1 MTSRQANTPKPGGF
15 LDTIERFGNSLPNPI
30 TLFVLLALGVLAL
43 SMIAAALGW
52 SVVHPKDGSTI
63 SAVSLLDRAGIQR
76 IFTEAIRNF
85 MGFAPLGTVL
95 SAMIGIGVAERGGL
109 VPVLLRATVM
119 NVPRKMLT
127 ATIVF
132 VGVNANLAADAGI
145 VLLPP
150 IAAMLFAAVGRH
162 PLAGIAAAFAG
173 VAGGFSAN
181 LLPSTL
187 DVLLAGFTQE
197 AVTASRLFENYQVQ
211 VLGNYWF
218 LAVSTPFLTVLGT
231 WVTHQFVEPRLGP
244 WRGDGGEALESLTP
258 AERRGLLAAG
268 IATLVT
274 LTGFALL
281 AVPASGPLR
290 GEGATLL
297 EQLDPFFDSM
307 VLMVLL
313 LFLIPG
319 LAYGIAAGTI
329 RNDHDV
335 ATMTGETMGT
345 MGGYIVLAFAASQF
359 IAWFSWSN
367 LGAIVAI
374 SGAQALKSAG
384 FQGGLLLAAFVLLT
398 AVLDMFMASATAKWA
413 IMAPVFVPMFALL
426 GFTPE
431 ATQVVYRIGDSSVNI
446 ISPLMPYMPFILAY
460 AQRYAPRTGMGT
472 LITMMLPYSIVFLVM
487 WTLLLL
493 AFYWLGWP
501 IGPGVGIR
509 LAH

>member
-1 MTSRQANTPKPGGF
+1 MTSPRVTPEPRGGM
-15 LDTIERFGNSLPNPI
+15 LDAIERFGNALPNPI
-30 TLFVLLALGVLAL
+30 TMFVLLAFTVLVMSA
-43 SMIAAALGW
+43 IASAMGW
-52 SVVHPKDGSTI
+52 SVVHPKDGSI
-63 SAVSLLDRAGIQR
+63 ILADNLLDRAGIQR
-76 IFTEAIRNF
+76 IFTEAIKNF

-95 SAMIGIGVAERGGL
+95 AAMIGIGVAERGGL

-119 NVPRKMLT
+119 NVPRKLLT

-197 AVTASRLFENYQVQ
+197 AVDASRLFDGYRVQ

-231 WVTHQFVEPRLGP
+231 WVTHRFVEPRLGA
-244 WRGDGGEALESLTP
+244 WSGNAGEGLETLTR
-258 AERRGLLAAG
+258 AERRGLVAAG
-268 IATLVT
+268 IAMLVT
-274 LTGFALL
+274 LGGFALL
-281 AVPASGPLR
+281 AIPAGAPLR

-297 EQLDPFFDSM
+297 DQLKPFFDSM

-329 RNDHDV
+329 KNDHDV
-335 ATMTGETMGT
+335 AIMTGETMGT

-359 IAWFSWSN
+359 IAWFAWSN

-374 SGAQALKSAG
+374 SGAEALSSAG
-384 FQGGLLLAAFVLLT
+384 FQGGTLLLAFILLT
-398 AVLDMFMASATAKWA
+398 AGLDLFMSSASAKWA
-413 IMAPVFVPMFALL
+413 IMAPVFVPMFVLL

-493 AFYWLGWP
+493 VFYWLGWP
-501 IGPGVGIR
+501 IGPGVGIP
-509 LAH
+509 LAR